1 MAALTADKKQTFL
14 GVPQHTVSL
23 KVATSMTI
31 YNGALVSVNSSGYA
45 VNASDTASTIVM
57 GVALEQVVNSGANGA
72 KSILVATGVIA
83 TLVAGTGITQASV
96 GSSCV
101 VSDNQTVTN
110 TATATN
116 DIPVGRIVS
125 YDSTAGTVMVR
136 IQPGGA

>member
-1 MAALTADKKQTFL
+1 
-14 GVPQHTVSL
+14 
-23 KVATSMTI
+23 MTI